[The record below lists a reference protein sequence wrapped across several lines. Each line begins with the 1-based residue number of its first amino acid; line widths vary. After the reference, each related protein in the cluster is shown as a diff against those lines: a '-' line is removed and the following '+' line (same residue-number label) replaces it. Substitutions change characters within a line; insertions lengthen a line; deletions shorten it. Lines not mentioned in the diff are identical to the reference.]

1 MLGVFR
7 VILKLQE
14 LFNGGV
20 VRLSEGPGAYRL
32 YQYDRKKVLRIS
44 GDHRTDASL
53 SARLRLHQCAGPP
66 PALSCR
72 NSQFHTLFNTSH
84 STRRSRV
91 SSGTREIS
99 EVVREHAI

>member
-44 GDHRTDASL
+44 AMMERMQAY
-53 SARLRLHQCAGPP
+53 LRAFGYTNCR
-66 PALSCR
+66 PAPGA
-72 NSQFHTLFNTSH
+72 H
-84 STRRSRV
+84 
-91 SSGTREIS
+91 SGTASSILCSIHHIQRGGRAFLPGRENLGS
-99 EVVREHAI
+99 SAGARE